1 MAFSDSAFG
10 AVVTCKCPRCRKAD
24 MFTNKNPYIF
34 NEMAKMPKH
43 CPNCGLKLEPET
55 GFYYGSMYLSYA
67 IGVFSSLLFFAIFWL
82 WHTNNICLHYRSR
95 TLAFRFSVFVSIFPC
110 TMVEFICEQASRYL
124 ISVERNRF
132 QF

>member
-24 MFTNKNPYIF
+24 MFTNKNPDIF

-67 IGVFSSLLFFAIFWL
+67 IGVFSSLLFFAILNFGFGIQTTYAFIIVAGLWL
-82 WHTNNICLHYRSR
+82 LGSPY
-95 TLAFRFSVFVSIFPC
+95 LFRFSRALWLSLYV
-110 TMVEFICEQASRYL
+110 
-124 ISVERNRF
+124 NRHRDI
-132 QF
+132 

>member
-24 MFTNKNPYIF
+24 MFTNKNPYVF

-67 IGVFSSLLFFAIFWL
+67 IGVFSSLIFFAILNFGFGIPTTHAFIIVAGLWL
-82 WHTNNICLHYRSR
+82 IGSPYL
-95 TLAFRFSVFVSIFPC
+95 FRFSRSLWLSLYV
-110 TMVEFICEQASRYL
+110 
-124 ISVERNRF
+124 NRHRDI
-132 QF
+132 